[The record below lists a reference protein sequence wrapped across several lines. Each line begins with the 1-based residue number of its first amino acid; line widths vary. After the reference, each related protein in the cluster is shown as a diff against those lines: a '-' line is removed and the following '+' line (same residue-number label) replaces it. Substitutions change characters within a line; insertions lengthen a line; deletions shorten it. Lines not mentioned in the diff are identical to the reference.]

1 MPLIYVHRGSPAYQT
16 FSVGTQYVD
25 EELSFSGYT
34 VVELDP
40 ALFTQAGIYVLF
52 DYAAETFPTP
62 GQLAN
67 VTVDDSDLIGLS
79 AGSLVND
86 TVNNRITVT
95 LS

>member
-16 FSVGTQYVD
+16 FSVGTQYI
-25 EELSFSGYT
+25 EGTLSFPGET

-52 DYAAETFPTP
+52 DYSNGSFPSP

-67 VTVDDSDLIGLS
+67 VTVDDSDLVGLN

-86 TVNNRITVT
+86 PTNSRITVT